1 MGHGACDNLSR
12 SVALERPTASEADLA
27 VIGLKLLQGLAIPHE
42 ALRGVGL
49 QAHTHKHAR
58 TSTHKHACT
67 TRTHARHACVART
80 PSRDILSALTLGLA
94 TAVYSTQR
102 QYTATQSTVTHSTVM
117 NDSFRERK
125 SGSRYNFEHRFS
137 DTQLDDCTEASRD
150 RHNPALEAEPNAG
163 LSTV

>member
-58 TSTHKHACT
+58 TSTHARTRARTRAHAR
-67 TRTHARHACVART
+67 TRTHART
-80 PSRDILSALTLGLA
+80 SGTLG
-94 TAVYSTQR
+94 YR
-102 QYTATQSTVTHSTVM
+102 I
-117 NDSFRERK
+117 D
-125 SGSRYNFEHRFS
+125 G
-137 DTQLDDCTEASRD
+137 
-150 RHNPALEAEPNAG
+150 G
-163 LSTV
+163 